1 MKHEYQVS
9 MSVGRNVTIRRAWA
23 PGKTGMSD
31 GYGRQVDMGTGRNGA
46 TVEMRMPGKH
56 GRRAKYE
63 HHVGMVPVET
73 GHRSKYDHRA
83 NIGAERNM
91 DARWV

>member
-1 MKHEYQVS
+1 MR
-9 MSVGRNVTIRRAWA
+9 VGRNVTIRRAWA
-23 PGKTGMSD
+23 PDKTGMSD
-31 GYGRQVDMGTGRNGA
+31 GYGRQVDMGAGRNGA

-63 HHVGMVPVET
+63 HHVGMVSVET

-83 NIGAERNM
+83 NIGAERNT